1 MSMSTTFKS
10 VAPFA
15 QIKMT
20 FSAWIAELATAVN
33 TWNIE
38 RKTRAELLSLSDREL
53 FDIGVSRAQIRTMNL
68 TSQH

>member
-53 FDIGVSRAQIRTMNL
+53 FDIGVSRAQISTMDF
-68 TSQH
+68 TPQH

>member
-10 VAPFA
+10 VAPLA

-20 FSAWIAELATAVN
+20 LSAWIAEQATAVN

-38 RKTRAELLSLSDREL
+38 RKTRAELFSLSDREL
-53 FDIGVSRAQIRTMNL
+53 FDIGVSRAQISTMDL
-68 TSQH
+68 TPQN